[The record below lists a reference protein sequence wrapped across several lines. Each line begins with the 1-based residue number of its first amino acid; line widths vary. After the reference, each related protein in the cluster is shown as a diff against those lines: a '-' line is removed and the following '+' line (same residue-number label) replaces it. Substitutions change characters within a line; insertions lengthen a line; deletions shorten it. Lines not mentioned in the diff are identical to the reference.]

1 MNKADLWLSNYL
13 GSKSLWG
20 VFWRS
25 WLTLSLISL
34 VLCYWLVS
42 NINVDLYHQALT
54 AFALSSFVS
63 LFGAVL
69 MTNMEYMDR
78 QCKKFYVHLDA
89 AKAELND
96 TETIEEIQAVFDKYW
111 AELKEI
117 RPLTEPSK
125 YALYEFRNMGE
136 IKAATIDKLKSK

>member
-1 MNKADLWLSNYL
+1 M
-13 GSKSLWG
+13 
-20 VFWRS
+20 
-25 WLTLSLISL
+25 
-34 VLCYWLVS
+34 
-42 NINVDLYHQALT
+42 DLYYQALT

-69 MTNMEYMDR
+69 MTQMEYIDR
-78 QCKKFYVHLDA
+78 QCKKFYGLLNE

-136 IKAATIDKLKSK
+136 IKAATIEKLKNK